1 MCVFI
6 LNGFRLFFIQTG
18 YLKTCHR
25 LFFIFFITDT
35 DYLYV
40 HVPDNRYAEPIFIY
54 CYKVNT
60 ERSPFFTFFFPSFS
74 HLNNNKKLLKINIF
88 M

>member
-25 LFFIFFITDT
+25 PILIFLQPIL
-35 DYLYV
+35 LYV
-40 HVPDNRYAEPIFIY
+40 YVPDNRYAEPIFIY
-54 CYKVNT
+54 CYIVNV
-60 ERSPFFTFFFPSFS
+60 
-74 HLNNNKKLLKINIF
+74 
-88 M
+88 